1 MMNSDNMKLILAII
15 PDADRESILNVLLKA
30 NFHVTCIAST
40 GGFLRRGKAT
50 LLMGVEKEMV
60 QDAIQLIREHSTPA
74 IDPEL
79 KRAVI
84 FVLKVDS
91 FDQL

>member
-1 MMNSDNMKLILAII
+1 MSSDNMRLVLAIV
-15 PDADRESILNVLLKA
+15 PDADREPIVNALLE
-30 NFHVTCIAST
+30 NSFHVTGIAST

-50 LLMGVEKEMV
+50 LLIGVEKEKV
-60 QDAIQLIREHSTPA
+60 KDAIQLMRENSAPD

-84 FVLKVDS
+84 FVLRVDY
-91 FDQL
+91 FDQI